1 MAGPNVYDKI
11 INGSFDAVGAPP
23 SYISTPYRA
32 EDYASIYAQP
42 SPGIRPSWTMPATP
56 ATSPYMT
63 GPERLKLEQQIAAS
77 KALQAGYTGQAPTA
91 VAGVPL
97 PRPRPWEA
105 PTSID
110 VASAYAPAVPVNPV
124 NPAVAAA
131 AGAANPVTNVTG
143 QMKPAQSGGLL
154 DLLFGPSKNGMSGL
168 LGLLGGPQA
177 GGLLGM
183 LMQQRPS
190 APATAA
196 PRSVTPSQ
204 AYALA
209 NSAARE
215 RAGALIGHSGSGS
228 SSGNLMGVSSS
239 GRRFD
244 LDTNQWAGGSSSK
257 SSSSSGSRNNEY
269 LGASN

>member
-11 INGSFDAVGAPP
+11 ISGSFDAVGAPP
-23 SYISTPYRA
+23 LYRA

-42 SPGIRPSWTMPATP
+42 SPGIRPSWTMPASP
-56 ATSPYMT
+56 AVSPYMT

-77 KALQAGYTGQAPTA
+77 KAMQATMGQTPTA
-91 VAGVPL
+91 VASAPPL
-97 PRPRPWEA
+97 PQMRPGFA
-105 PTSID
+105 PSSMD
-110 VASAYAPAVPVNPV
+110 LPAAYAPAAPV

-131 AGAANPVTNVTG
+131 TGAANPVTNVTG
-143 QMKPAQSGGLL
+143 QMKPATSGGLL
-154 DLLFGPSKNGMSGL
+154 DLILGPSKNGMSGL

-177 GGLLGM
+177 GGLLG
-183 LMQQRPS
+183 LLSQQRP
-190 APATAA
+190 AATASA

-215 RAGALIGHSGSGS
+215 MAGALIGHSGSGS

-244 LDTNQWAGGSSSK
+244 LDTNQWVGGSSSK
-257 SSSSSGSRNNEY
+257 SKSSSSGSRNNEY

>member
-1 MAGPNVYDKI
+1 MAGPNIYDKI
-11 INGSFDAVGAPP
+11 ISGSFDAVGAPP
-23 SYISTPYRA
+23 SYMSTPYRA

-42 SPGIRPSWTMPATP
+42 SPGIRPSWTMPAT
-56 ATSPYMT
+56 SPYMT
-63 GPERLKLEQQIAAS
+63 ASERAQLEQQMAAS
-77 KALQAGYTGQAPTA
+77 KALQSGYTGQAPTA

-110 VASAYAPAVPVNPV
+110 VASAYAPAAPV

-131 AGAANPVTNVTG
+131 TGAASPVANVTG
-143 QMKPAQSGGLL
+143 QMKPAQGGGLL

-183 LMQQRPS
+183 LMQQRPAAAS
-190 APATAA
+190 A

-239 GRRFD
+239 GRRYD
-244 LDTNQWAGGSSSK
+244 LDTNQWVGGSSSK